1 MKRFICVMIIL
12 LLMFSFSACNI
23 SDEAKGFF
31 EDASIVLNEYDKLP
45 DEEWKEVLS
54 IVENKFNTWPGFVMH
69 YIEDVYVGT
78 NTSYCEMLSNGVE
91 FDMCIILKSSFTTG
105 ENAWSGFSENV
116 TYEDF
121 NWYLARTKDGEWQLV
136 EYGVG

>member
-1 MKRFICVMIIL
+1 MKKIICFMITL
-12 LLMFSFSACNI
+12 LLMFSFSACSI

-45 DEEWKEVLS
+45 DEEWKVVLS
-54 IVENKFNTWPGFVMH
+54 IVENEFNSWPGFVMH

-78 NTSYCEMLSNGVE
+78 NTSYYEMLGNDVE
-91 FDMCIILKSSFTTG
+91 FDMCVTLKSSFTTG

>member
-1 MKRFICVMIIL
+1 MKKIICFMITL
-12 LLMFSFSACNI
+12 LLMFSFTACSI

-54 IVENKFNTWPGFVMH
+54 IIENKFETWPGFVMNH
-69 YIEDVYVGT
+69 IEDIYVGT
-78 NTSYCEMLSNGVE
+78 DTSYCEMLSNGVE
-91 FDMCIILKSSFTTG
+91 FDMCITLKSSFTTG

>member
-1 MKRFICVMIIL
+1 MKKIICFMITL
-12 LLMFSFSACNI
+12 LLMFSFSACSI

-45 DEEWKEVLS
+45 DEEWKVVLS
-54 IVENKFNTWPGFVMH
+54 IVENEFNSWPGFVMH

-78 NTSYCEMLSNGVE
+78 NTSYCEMLGNDVE
-91 FDMCIILKSSFTTG
+91 FDMCVTLKSSFTTG